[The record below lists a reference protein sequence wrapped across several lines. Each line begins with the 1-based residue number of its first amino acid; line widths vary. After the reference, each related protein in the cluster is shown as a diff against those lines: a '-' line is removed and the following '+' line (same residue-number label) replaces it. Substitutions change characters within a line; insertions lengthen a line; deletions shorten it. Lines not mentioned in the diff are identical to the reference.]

1 MIDIKQVLLD
11 SCPTIVQESIPR
23 GRDPLDTIYETMTQ
37 DIWVHFDSAKLFLFK
52 DNSTVHIPIN
62 IMTRT
67 PVLEM
72 ILWLIESRSMVEN
85 IRNAEN
91 RILFRVFK
99 GNASLDSKD
108 NTIRNALWIALVGN
122 VHALSYGD
130 VWSYLARKRVT
141 LMGHL
146 ESMVLTDNIE
156 DEYQVKSV
164 ELLRLESAIKH
175 FEQLACH
182 SVHSC

>member
-11 SCPTIVQESIPR
+11 SCPTIVQESIPQ
-23 GRDPLDTIYETMTQ
+23 GRNPLDTIYETMTQ

-67 PVLEM
+67 PILEM

-146 ESMVLTDNIE
+146 ESMMLTDNIE
-156 DEYQVKSV
+156 DEYQLKSV